1 MTKLEKEFSNILGKL
16 VITKRERD
24 SMEVG
29 CVGICVAV
37 APSMPYSTYNV
48 IVKHIDFVK
57 NSNMRTILHSVVGG
71 IRASKYTWIA
81 GEENNNC
88 KDWFYVY
95 NIKDLALLT
104 NDC

>member
-1 MTKLEKEFSNILGKL
+1 MTELEKEFSNILGKL
-16 VITKRERD
+16 VITVKQRD

-37 APSMPYSTYNV
+37 APSMAYLTYNV

-57 NSNMRTILHSVVGG
+57 DSNSRSILHSVYGVSGS
-71 IRASKYTWIA
+71 SKYTWIA
-81 GEENNNC
+81 GEKNNNC

-95 NIKDLALLT
+95 NIKDLTLLT
-104 NDC
+104 ND

>member
-1 MTKLEKEFSNILGKL
+1 MTKSEQKFANILGKL
-16 VITKRERD
+16 VITVKQRD

-37 APSMPYSTYNV
+37 APSMAHLTYNV

-57 NSNMRTILHSVVGG
+57 HGESRAILHSVYGVSGS
-71 IRASKYTWIA
+71 SKYTWIA
-81 GEENNNC
+81 GEKNNNC

-95 NIKDLALLT
+95 NIKDLTLLT
-104 NDC
+104 NN

>member
-1 MTKLEKEFSNILGKL
+1 MTELEKEFSNILGKL
-16 VITKRERD
+16 VITVKQRD

-37 APSMPYSTYNV
+37 APSRPHSTYNV

-57 NSNMRTILHSVVGG
+57 DSNLRTVLHSVDRTIG
-71 IRASKYTWIA
+71 ASKYTWIA
-81 GEENNNC
+81 DEENNNC

-95 NIKDLALLT
+95 NIKDLSLLT
-104 NDC
+104 ND